1 MNKPRAITTV
11 AACTGAASPEH
22 KRFETLLGKIDKA
35 RARLAA
41 WQTGLTAYGQAH
53 QSQVLPLQRAL
64 AQERLKW
71 ALQLEQL
78 QLAHKWSKADRATLS
93 ELICEVCGD
102 LLSADEASD
111 PAIKALYNRHAETD
125 FDSELQQRDAVL
137 QAMQQAFAD
146 AGADDAAAAGD
157 QAAPPEA
164 EDAAHHTRKPSR
176 KAARQ
181 TAAQKRAEEDERRI
195 SQTVREVFRK
205 LASALHPDR
214 LPPDT
219 PEAERRL
226 VNERMQRANA
236 AYEAGDL
243 LTLLE
248 LQLQIEQVDLAQAQG
263 MAADQVRHFN
273 QVLAG
278 QLRELEAAID
288 ERQHTFGVSYG
299 WWFGKR
305 LDPAMLGLV
314 LKQRLQDLQADQ
326 QLVRDQQRLVGADPA
341 RLKPA
346 LKHWRQRHRRGD

>member
-1 MNKPRAITTV
+1 MDKPRAITTL
-11 AACTGAASPEH
+11 AARTGAASPEH
-22 KRFETLLGKIDKA
+22 KRFQTLLGKIDKA

-41 WQTGLTAYGQAH
+41 WQSGLTAYGQAH
-53 QSQVLPLQRAL
+53 LAQVLPLQRAL

-93 ELICEVCGD
+93 ELICDVCGD
-102 LLSADEASD
+102 LLSAEEAPD

-125 FDSELQQRDAVL
+125 FDSELQEREALL
-137 QAMQQAFAD
+137 QAMQQAFAE
-146 AGADDAAAAGD
+146 AGAADVDDAEDPAF
-157 QAAPPEA
+157 APEPP
-164 EDAAHHTRKPSR
+164 RKPAR

-181 TAAQKRAEEDERRI
+181 TAAQKRAEADERRI

-214 LPPDT
+214 LPADT
-219 PEAERRL
+219 PEAQRQQ

-248 LQLQIEQVDLAQAQG
+248 LQLQIEQVDLAQAHR
-263 MAADQVRHFN
+263 MAAEQVRHFN

-288 ERQHTFGVSYG
+288 ERQHAFGASYG
-299 WWFGKR
+299 WWFGER
-305 LDPAMLGLV
+305 LNPALLGDV
-314 LKQRLQDLQADQ
+314 LKQRLHDLRADQ
-326 QLVRDQQRLVGADPA
+326 QLLQAQQRLVGADPA
-341 RLKPA
+341 RLKPL
-346 LKHWRQRHRRGD
+346 LKHWRQQQRRGD